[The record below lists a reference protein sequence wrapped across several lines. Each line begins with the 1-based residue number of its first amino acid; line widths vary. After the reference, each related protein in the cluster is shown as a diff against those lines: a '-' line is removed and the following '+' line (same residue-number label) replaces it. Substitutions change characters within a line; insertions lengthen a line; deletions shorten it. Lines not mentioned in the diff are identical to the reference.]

1 MISRHAP
8 PTRHRWCARNC
19 VNLLAVAASTP
30 DNRSIVFVT
39 IHNPLQ
45 PTSLRG
51 VRRRMPWRENWWYQH
66 GSYNKA
72 LMWVW
77 CPPSSLSLPLFKR
90 RIFGAVEFM
99 LIWKSAFLRSP
110 TSRRRSVDGD
120 AECLHRMF
128 SFLHSLLGLVSSSVC
143 WDYSCYFR
151 FHRGNFNQFFSAGGI
166 V

>member
-45 PTSLRG
+45 PASLRG

-77 CPPSSLSLPLFKR
+77 CPSSLSVSLQTEDSRCCWIYVNLK
-90 RIFGAVEFM
+90 IC
-99 LIWKSAFLRSP
+99 FLRSP

-128 SFLHSLLGLVSSSVC
+128 SFLYSLLGPVSSSVC
-143 WDYSCYFR
+143 SDYSCYFR